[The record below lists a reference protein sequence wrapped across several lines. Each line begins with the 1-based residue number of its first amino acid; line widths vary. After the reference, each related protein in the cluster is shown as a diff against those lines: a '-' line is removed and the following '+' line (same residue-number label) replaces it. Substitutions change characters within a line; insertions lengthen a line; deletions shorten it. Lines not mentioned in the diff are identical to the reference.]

1 MLIYRKIRKCKQM
14 YKSTNLSFW
23 NCNDLVRFVVESVAW
38 LKRLVLLTNMGGF
51 FHGCFQRHNS
61 DFTRFPYQ
69 YMKRPDCHCLLGF
82 ELVQIFAKYA
92 RVAWPNK
99 YHEFKLPVEQAICPP
114 DHPSVVYQPRL
125 RSLLTT
131 IQKVNDQ
138 CWWSQNIKN
147 ECFQLGSHKDSKW
160 MAPISLLILYR
171 KSNTTSLA
179 KTTILFLKHWHLA
192 IKQLRR
198 WGTSLPPLAWP
209 WDLLPKSMSTLNRS
223 VMPAIKLRRLENL
236 ERTGFSGAPAA
247 IEDMTSGK
255 LTLC

>member
-1 MLIYRKIRKCKQM
+1 MDASNDTIPISLGSHINTWNVLTAIVCLALNWF
-14 YKSTNLSFW
+14 KSL
-23 NCNDLVRFVVESVAW
+23 R
-38 LKRLVLLTNMGGF
+38 NM
-51 FHGCFQRHNS
+51 R
-61 DFTRFPYQ
+61 
-69 YMKRPDCHCLLGF
+69 
-82 ELVQIFAKYA
+82 ELHDPG
-92 RVAWPNK
+92 PNK

-160 MAPISLLILYR
+160 MAPISLFLYR

-192 IKQLRR
+192 IKKLRR

-209 WDLLPKSMSTLNRS
+209 WDLLPKSMSTLNQS
-223 VMPAIKLRRLENL
+223 VMPAIKLRRLDNL
-236 ERTGFSGAPAA
+236 ERTGFYGAPAA

>member
-1 MLIYRKIRKCKQM
+1 MQAHIQIHKLIILELQRLSQIRRGIC
-14 YKSTNLSFW
+14 
-23 NCNDLVRFVVESVAW
+23 
-38 LKRLVLLTNMGGF
+38 RLTIKTRTSHKHGGF
-51 FHGCFQRHNS
+51 FHGCFQRPNS

-138 CWWSQNIKN
+138 CWWSQNIKISVFNWDPTRIQN
-147 ECFQLGSHKDSKW
+147 EW
-160 MAPISLLILYR
+160 
-171 KSNTTSLA
+171 
-179 KTTILFLKHWHLA
+179 
-192 IKQLRR
+192 
-198 WGTSLPPLAWP
+198 LP
-209 WDLLPKSMSTLNRS
+209 
-223 VMPAIKLRRLENL
+223 
-236 ERTGFSGAPAA
+236 
-247 IEDMTSGK
+247 
-255 LTLC
+255 